1 MHIAVTYDGGT
12 TLKVYVNGVLR
23 ATKTLSGVLDT
34 PSGTNIE
41 IGTWP
46 LATSNFGGLID
57 EVKIYNTAHTSE
69 EIQAQYDKENN
80 GPVSLWAAEGDA
92 QDLLDGNDGTLVG
105 GTSFAGGMLGRA
117 FSFDGLDDH
126 VVVPDSDNLNAANGI
141 TVEAWVYLTGKQGQN
156 RDIISKDGELTQR
169 QFILTASNLD
179 RFRAHVGVTGG
190 LQFFDGQ
197 VPVQLNRW
205 YHVAM
210 TYDGASLK
218 LYVDGKLDGSIPVSG
233 PIVATT
239 EPVRIGGGAPVGRA
253 PLHFPGLIDEVQIFN
268 RALSDCQIAVNAL
281 VSCVPADTT
290 APDVT
295 VPADITKEAT
305 TAAGAAVSFS
315 ASANDD
321 VDGPI
326 TPVTCS
332 PASGSTF
339 PLGTTEVTCSATDNA
354 GNTGLAYFDVTVEDT
369 TDPAINSV
377 SASSGTLWPPNH
389 KMRSVS
395 VSVVAEDAVDS
406 DMACKILSVSGDDG
420 ATASDWDITGDL
432 TVDLR
437 AERSGKG
444 DGRVYTIT
452 VESTDDS
459 GNSSQSIVEVKVPHD
474 QGKKK

>member
-1 MHIAVTYDGGT
+1 
-12 TLKVYVNGVLR
+12 
-23 ATKTLSGVLDT
+23 
-34 PSGTNIE
+34 
-41 IGTWP
+41 
-46 LATSNFGGLID
+46 
-57 EVKIYNTAHTSE
+57 
-69 EIQAQYDKENN
+69 
-80 GPVSLWAAEGDA
+80 
-92 QDLLDGNDGTLVG
+92 
-105 GTSFAGGMLGRA
+105 MLGRA

-197 VPVQLNRW
+197 VSVQLNRW

-377 SASSGTLWPPNH
+377 SASSSTLWPPNH

-452 VESTDDS
+452 VECTDDS